1 MEQSEKLRREFYNFF
16 ENGYDFEFFLKEF
29 LKDLGFKDIK
39 VTKKSR
45 DGGIDLICYKDI
57 IEGINTIESEK
68 FIVQAKKYDKNIV
81 PEKVRALNDAR
92 NIGVRKLFITT
103 SDFSQRAREEAKEM
117 PDMSL
122 ISGNDIINFY
132 IQNKSDKIFDWE
144 PKLSVEK
151 LSELISKN
159 KKDNVN
165 NAESIE
171 KDTEKILRVITK
183 NDVRARILRIPNEI
197 FEKIS
202 KEDSYDVVIDGCEK
216 RLNMIKEIKSFVGIT
231 EFYRNHNYIDS
242 EQANRNSYWR
252 IDINNKK
259 IYVELEDWNKT
270 KAKWKSKV
278 FEH

>member
-1 MEQSEKLRREFYNFF
+1 MDKIEVLRKEFYNFF

-68 FIVQAKKYDKNIV
+68 FIIQAKKYDKNIA

-103 SDFSQRAREEAKEM
+103 SDFSQQAREEAKEM

-122 ISGNDIINFY
+122 ISGRDIINFY

-144 PKLSVEK
+144 PKLSNEK
-151 LSELISKN
+151 LSELIIKN
-159 KKDNVN
+159 KKDTNQG
-165 NAESIE
+165 SIE
-171 KDTEKILRVITK
+171 KNEEKILRVITK

-202 KEDSYDVVIDGCEK
+202 EENAYDVVIDGCEK
-216 RLNMIKEIKSFVGIT
+216 RLNMIKDIKSFAGIT
-231 EFYRNHNYIDS
+231 EFYRKHNYIES
-242 EQANRNSYWR
+242 EQVNRNSYWKM
-252 IDINNKK
+252 DISKKK
-259 IYVELEDWNKT
+259 IYIDLED
-270 KAKWKSKV
+270 
-278 FEH
+278 

>member
-1 MEQSEKLRREFYNFF
+1 MNKIEELRKEFYSFF

-57 IEGINTIESEK
+57 VEGINTIESEK
-68 FIVQAKKYDKNIV
+68 FIIQAKKYEKNIT

-92 NIGVRKLFITT
+92 NVGVRKLFITT
-103 SDFSQRAREEAKEM
+103 SDFSQQAREEAKEM

-122 ISGNDIINFY
+122 ISGKDIISFY

-144 PKLSVEK
+144 PKFSNEK
-151 LSELISKN
+151 LRELIIKN
-159 KKDNVN
+159 KKDTEN
-165 NAESIE
+165 NQGNIE
-171 KDTEKILRVITK
+171 KNEEKILRVITK

-202 KEDSYDVVIDGCEK
+202 EENAYDVVIDGCEK
-216 RLNMIKEIKSFVGIT
+216 RLNMIKEIKSFAGIT
-231 EFYRNHNYIDS
+231 EFYRKHNYIDN
-242 EQANRNSYWR
+242 EQANRNSYWS
-252 IDINNKK
+252 IDISKKK
-259 IYVELEDWNKT
+259 IYIDLED
-270 KAKWKSKV
+270 
-278 FEH
+278 

>member
-1 MEQSEKLRREFYNFF
+1 MEQSEKLRKEFYNFF

-29 LKDLGFKDIK
+29 LKDLGFKDIR

-45 DGGIDLICYKDI
+45 DGGIDLIYYKDI

-151 LSELISKN
+151 LNELISKN

-171 KDTEKILRVITK
+171 KDAEKILRVITK

-216 RLNMIKEIKSFVGIT
+216 RLNMIKEIKSFAGIT

-259 IYVELEDWNKT
+259 IYVELED
-270 KAKWKSKV
+270 
-278 FEH
+278 

>member
-1 MEQSEKLRREFYNFF
+1 MNKIEELRKEFYNFF

-29 LKDLGFKDIK
+29 LKYLGFKDIK

-57 IEGINTIESEK
+57 VEGINTIESEK
-68 FIVQAKKYDKNIV
+68 FIIQAKKYEKNIA

-103 SDFSQRAREEAKEM
+103 SDFSQQARDEAKEM

-122 ISGNDIINFY
+122 ISGKDIINFY

-144 PKLSVEK
+144 PKLSNEK
-151 LSELISKN
+151 LNELIIKN
-159 KKDNVN
+159 KKDTNQG
-165 NAESIE
+165 SIE
-171 KDTEKILRVITK
+171 KNEEKILRVITK

-202 KEDSYDVVIDGCEK
+202 EENAYDVVIDGCEK
-216 RLNMIKEIKSFVGIT
+216 RLNMIKDIKSFAGIT
-231 EFYRNHNYIDS
+231 EFYRKHNYIDN

-252 IDINNKK
+252 IDISKKK
-259 IYVELEDWNKT
+259 IYIDLED
-270 KAKWKSKV
+270 
-278 FEH
+278 

>member
-1 MEQSEKLRREFYNFF
+1 MKQSEKLRKEFYNFF

-216 RLNMIKEIKSFVGIT
+216 RLNMIKEIKSFAGIT
-231 EFYRNHNYIDS
+231 EFYRNHNYMDS

-259 IYVELEDWNKT
+259 IYVELED
-270 KAKWKSKV
+270 
-278 FEH
+278 

>member
-1 MEQSEKLRREFYNFF
+1 MIIYRIKGILMDKIEVLRKEFYNFF
-16 ENGYDFEFFLKEF
+16 ENGYDFEVFLKEF

-57 IEGINTIESEK
+57 VEGINTIESEK
-68 FIVQAKKYDKNIV
+68 FIIQAKKYEKNIA

-103 SDFSQRAREEAKEM
+103 SDFSQQAREEAKEM

-122 ISGNDIINFY
+122 ISGRDIINFY

-144 PKLSVEK
+144 PKISTDK
-151 LSELISKN
+151 LCELIIKN
-159 KKDNVN
+159 KQDIGNNQEQLEVN
-165 NAESIE
+165 E
-171 KDTEKILRVITK
+171 EKILRIITK

-202 KEDSYDVVIDGCEK
+202 EENAYDVVIDGYEK
-216 RLNMIKEIKSFVGIT
+216 RLNMIKEIKSFAGIT
-231 EFYRNHNYIDS
+231 EFYRKHNYIDS
-242 EQANRNSYWR
+242 EQTNRNSYWR
-252 IDINNKK
+252 IDVKNKK
-259 IYVELEDWNKT
+259 IYVDLEN
-270 KAKWKSKV
+270 
-278 FEH
+278 

>member
-1 MEQSEKLRREFYNFF
+1 MNEIEELRKEFYNFF

-57 IEGINTIESEK
+57 VEGINTIESEK
-68 FIVQAKKYDKNIV
+68 FIIQAKKYEKNIA

-103 SDFSQRAREEAKEM
+103 SDFSQQAREEAKEM

-122 ISGNDIINFY
+122 ISGKDIINFY

-144 PKLSVEK
+144 PKLSKEK
-151 LSELISKN
+151 LNELIIKN
-159 KKDNVN
+159 KKDTGN
-165 NAESIE
+165 NQGSIE
-171 KDTEKILRVITK
+171 KKEEKILRVITK

-202 KEDSYDVVIDGCEK
+202 EENAYDVVIDGYEK
-216 RLNMIKEIKSFVGIT
+216 RLNMIKDIKSFAGIS
-231 EFYRNHNYIDS
+231 EFYRKHNYIDN

-252 IDINNKK
+252 IDISKKK
-259 IYVELEDWNKT
+259 IYIDLED
-270 KAKWKSKV
+270 
-278 FEH
+278 

>member
-1 MEQSEKLRREFYNFF
+1 MDKIEELRKEFYDFF

-92 NIGVRKLFITT
+92 NIGIRKLFITT
-103 SDFSQRAREEAKEM
+103 SDFSQQARIEAKEM
-117 PDMSL
+117 PDMAL
-122 ISGNDIINFY
+122 ISGKDIINFY

-144 PKLSVEK
+144 PKVSSEK
-151 LSELISKN
+151 LYELITRN
-159 KKDNVN
+159 KKDTG
-165 NAESIE
+165 NAQESYE
-171 KDTEKILRVITK
+171 KNEQKILRVITK
-183 NDVRARILRIPNEI
+183 NDIRARILRIPNEI
-197 FEKIS
+197 FENIS
-202 KEDSYDVVIDGCEK
+202 NENSYDVVIDGCEK
-216 RLNMIKEIKSFVGIT
+216 RLNMIKEIKSFAGIT

-242 EQANRNSYWR
+242 EQTNKNSYWK
-252 IDINNKK
+252 IDIKNKK
-259 IYVELEDWNKT
+259 IYVDLED
-270 KAKWKSKV
+270 
-278 FEH
+278 

>member
-1 MEQSEKLRREFYNFF
+1 ME
-16 ENGYDFEFFLKEF
+16 
-29 LKDLGFKDIK
+29 
-39 VTKKSR
+39 
-45 DGGIDLICYKDI
+45 
-57 IEGINTIESEK
+57 
-68 FIVQAKKYDKNIV
+68 
-81 PEKVRALNDAR
+81 VRALNDAR

-216 RLNMIKEIKSFVGIT
+216 RLNMIKEIKSFAGIT

-259 IYVELEDWNKT
+259 IYVELED
-270 KAKWKSKV
+270 
-278 FEH
+278 

>member
-1 MEQSEKLRREFYNFF
+1 MKQSEKLRKEFYNFF

-39 VTKKSR
+39 VTKKSG

-165 NAESIE
+165 NAKSIE

-216 RLNMIKEIKSFVGIT
+216 RLNMIKEIKSFAGIT
-231 EFYRNHNYIDS
+231 EFYRNHNYMDS

-259 IYVELEDWNKT
+259 IYVELED
-270 KAKWKSKV
+270 
-278 FEH
+278 

>member
-1 MEQSEKLRREFYNFF
+1 MDKVEELRKEFYNFF

-39 VTKKSR
+39 VTKKTR

-57 IEGINTIESEK
+57 IEGIDTIESEK
-68 FIVQAKKYDKNIV
+68 FIIQAKKYDKNIA

-103 SDFSQRAREEAKEM
+103 SDFSQQAREEAKEM

-122 ISGNDIINFY
+122 ISGKDIINFY

-144 PKLSVEK
+144 PKLSEEK
-151 LSELISKN
+151 LSELIAKN
-159 KKDNVN
+159 KKDTGN
-165 NAESIE
+165 NQGSIE
-171 KDTEKILRVITK
+171 KSKERILRVITK

-202 KEDSYDVVIDGCEK
+202 EENAYDVVIDGCEK
-216 RLNMIKEIKSFVGIT
+216 RLNMIKEIKSFAGIT
-231 EFYRNHNYIDS
+231 EFYRKHNYIDS
-242 EQANRNSYWR
+242 EQANRNSYWS
-252 IDINNKK
+252 IDINKKK
-259 IYVELEDWNKT
+259 IYVELEN
-270 KAKWKSKV
+270 
-278 FEH
+278 

>member
-1 MEQSEKLRREFYNFF
+1 MNEIEELRKEFYNFF

-57 IEGINTIESEK
+57 VEGINTIESEK
-68 FIVQAKKYDKNIV
+68 FIIQAKKYEKNIA

-103 SDFSQRAREEAKEM
+103 SDFSQQAREEAKEM

-122 ISGNDIINFY
+122 ISGKDIINFY

-144 PKLSVEK
+144 PKLSNEK
-151 LSELISKN
+151 LNELIIKN
-159 KKDNVN
+159 KKDTNQG
-165 NAESIE
+165 SIGKNE
-171 KDTEKILRVITK
+171 EKILRVITK

-202 KEDSYDVVIDGCEK
+202 EENAYDVVIDGCEK
-216 RLNMIKEIKSFVGIT
+216 RLNMIKDIKSFAGIT
-231 EFYRNHNYIDS
+231 EFYRKHNYIDN

-252 IDINNKK
+252 IDISKKK
-259 IYVELEDWNKT
+259 IYIDLED
-270 KAKWKSKV
+270 
-278 FEH
+278 

>member
-1 MEQSEKLRREFYNFF
+1 MEQSEKLRKEFYNFF

-92 NIGVRKLFITT
+92 NIGERKLFITT

-171 KDTEKILRVITK
+171 KDAEKILRVITK

-216 RLNMIKEIKSFVGIT
+216 RLNMIKEIKSFAGIT

-259 IYVELEDWNKT
+259 IYVELED
-270 KAKWKSKV
+270 
-278 FEH
+278 

>member
-1 MEQSEKLRREFYNFF
+1 MNKIEELRKEFYNFF

-57 IEGINTIESEK
+57 VEGINTIESEK
-68 FIVQAKKYDKNIV
+68 FIIQAKKYEKNIA

-103 SDFSQRAREEAKEM
+103 SDFSQQARDEAKEM

-122 ISGNDIINFY
+122 ISGKDIINFY

-144 PKLSVEK
+144 PKLSNEK
-151 LSELISKN
+151 LNELIIKN
-159 KKDNVN
+159 KKDTNQG
-165 NAESIE
+165 SIE
-171 KDTEKILRVITK
+171 KNEEKILRVITK

-202 KEDSYDVVIDGCEK
+202 EENAYDVVIDGCEK
-216 RLNMIKEIKSFVGIT
+216 RLNMIKDIKSFAGIT
-231 EFYRNHNYIDS
+231 EFYRKHNYIDD

-252 IDINNKK
+252 IDISKKK
-259 IYVELEDWNKT
+259 IYIDLED
-270 KAKWKSKV
+270 
-278 FEH
+278 

>member
-216 RLNMIKEIKSFVGIT
+216 RLNMIKEIKSFAGIT

-259 IYVELEDWNKT
+259 IYVELED
-270 KAKWKSKV
+270 
-278 FEH
+278 

>member
-103 SDFSQRAREEAKEM
+103 SDFSQQAREEAKEM

-216 RLNMIKEIKSFVGIT
+216 RLNMIKEIKSFAGIT

-259 IYVELEDWNKT
+259 IYVELED
-270 KAKWKSKV
+270 
-278 FEH
+278 

>member
-1 MEQSEKLRREFYNFF
+1 MDKIEELRKEFYNFF

-92 NIGVRKLFITT
+92 NIGIRKLFITT
-103 SDFSQRAREEAKEM
+103 SDFSQQARVEAKEM
-117 PDMSL
+117 PDMAL
-122 ISGNDIINFY
+122 ISGKDIINFY

-144 PKLSVEK
+144 PKISAEK
-151 LSELISKN
+151 LYELTTKN
-159 KKDNVN
+159 KKDAG
-165 NAESIE
+165 NAQESFE
-171 KDTEKILRVITK
+171 KKEEKILRVITK
-183 NDVRARILRIPNEI
+183 NDIRARILRIPNEI

-202 KEDSYDVVIDGCEK
+202 DKNSYDVIIDGCEK
-216 RLNMIKEIKSFVGIT
+216 RLNMIKEIKSFAGIT

-242 EQANRNSYWR
+242 ERSNKNSYWR
-252 IDINNKK
+252 MDIKNKK
-259 IYVELEDWNKT
+259 IYVDLED
-270 KAKWKSKV
+270 
-278 FEH
+278 

>member
-122 ISGNDIINFY
+122 ISGIDIINFY

-216 RLNMIKEIKSFVGIT
+216 RLNMIKEIKSFAGIT

-259 IYVELEDWNKT
+259 IYVELED
-270 KAKWKSKV
+270 
-278 FEH
+278 

>member
-1 MEQSEKLRREFYNFF
+1 MNKIEELRKEFYNFF

-57 IEGINTIESEK
+57 VEGINTIESEK
-68 FIVQAKKYDKNIV
+68 FIIQAKKYEKNIA

-103 SDFSQRAREEAKEM
+103 SDFSQQARDEAKEM

-122 ISGNDIINFY
+122 ISGKDIINFY

-144 PKLSVEK
+144 PKLSNEK
-151 LSELISKN
+151 LNELIIKN
-159 KKDNVN
+159 KKDTNQG
-165 NAESIE
+165 SIE
-171 KDTEKILRVITK
+171 KNEEKILRVITK

-202 KEDSYDVVIDGCEK
+202 EENAYDVVIDGCEK
-216 RLNMIKEIKSFVGIT
+216 RLNMIKDIKSFAGIT
-231 EFYRNHNYIDS
+231 EFYRKHNYIDN

-252 IDINNKK
+252 IDISKKK
-259 IYVELEDWNKT
+259 IYIDLED
-270 KAKWKSKV
+270 
-278 FEH
+278 

>member
-1 MEQSEKLRREFYNFF
+1 MDKIEMLRKEFYNFF
-16 ENGYDFEFFLKEF
+16 KNGYDFEFFLKEF

-39 VTKKSR
+39 VTKKAR

-68 FIVQAKKYDKNIV
+68 FIIQAKKYDKNIA

-92 NIGVRKLFITT
+92 NIGVRKIFITT
-103 SDFSQRAREEAKEM
+103 SDFSQQAREEAKEM

-122 ISGNDIINFY
+122 INGKDIVNFY

-151 LSELISKN
+151 LSKLITKN

-165 NAESIE
+165 NTENIE
-171 KDTEKILRVITK
+171 KREEKILRVITK
-183 NDVRARILRIPNEI
+183 NDIRARILRIPNEI
-197 FEKIS
+197 FEKIF
-202 KEDSYDVVIDGCEK
+202 KEEAYDVVIDGCEK
-216 RLNMIKEIKSFVGIT
+216 RLNMIKDIKSFAGIT

-242 EQANRNSYWR
+242 EQTNRNSYWR
-252 IDINNKK
+252 IDVKNKK
-259 IYVELEDWNKT
+259 IYVDLED
-270 KAKWKSKV
+270 
-278 FEH
+278 